1 MWRSRTIRMDSKTGD
16 RPVELC
22 GAECEDP
29 AVGRVEPVPTM
40 VLGGDDADDRPLR
53 VRLPVEPKNG
63 ALKLKIPPS
72 DPTSQYPCVVGVLGL
87 VTTAAGV
94 VTSTGADWAECVPT
108 ALKASTVY
116 DSVVEGATVES
127 V

>member
-1 MWRSRTIRMDSKTGD
+1 MVGTMPTTG
-16 RPVELC
+16 LW
-22 GAECEDP
+22 
-29 AVGRVEPVPTM
+29 
-40 VLGGDDADDRPLR
+40 R

-72 DPTSQYPCVVGVLGL
+72 DPTSQYPCVIGVLGL

-94 VTSTGADWAECVPT
+94 VTDSGEDWAECAPKE
-108 ALKASTVY
+108 LKASTVNS
-116 DSVVEGATVES
+116 SVVEGATVES